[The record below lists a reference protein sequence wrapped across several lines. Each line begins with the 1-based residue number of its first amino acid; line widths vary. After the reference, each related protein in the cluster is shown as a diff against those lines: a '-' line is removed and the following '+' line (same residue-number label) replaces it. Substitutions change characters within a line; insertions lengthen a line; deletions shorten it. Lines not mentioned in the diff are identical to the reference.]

1 MIKRLLLALTLL
13 SQVSLAAPLD
23 LPAVTYYNLDFHFR
37 LKEQRL
43 AATATMTVTNS
54 STKSRSSLPFLL
66 YRLLTVERVEGPT
79 GTPFPFRQNVVQL
92 ADEPSL
98 QANAL
103 VVELPSTLR
112 PGDSVTIH
120 MQYGGFMFGYPE
132 VMAYVRDQIDEN
144 YSLLRPDAFAYPIL
158 TEPTFAGALAAAET
172 RFTYD
177 VRATVPHGYVAACG
191 GRLDSTTS
199 TADST
204 TFLFRSK
211 IPTWRIDVAVA
222 KFSILKQPDDQ
233 LAVYHLPS
241 DSAGALR
248 VLNATADALK
258 FYSNRF
264 GRPPSFK
271 GFTIIEI
278 TDGWGSQASDYYC
291 LQTAA
296 AFRDSSGIPEVYHEV
311 GHSWNA
317 TPAPSVR
324 RCRYFD
330 EAFASFF
337 EALAIREFRGEKEF
351 ADRMERSRS
360 SFAKRGR
367 ADSEAIETP
376 IAGYGAKELGSLSYT
391 KGAWSLYVLHRV
403 VGEQKFQQI
412 IHAMLTQ
419 PPGETIDFD
428 GFQKTAEAVTGR
440 SLSRFFQEWI
450 FGTES
455 SNLLIDKVP
464 IERIAKRY

>member
-1 MIKRLLLALTLL
+1 MIKRFLLALTLL
-13 SQVSLAAPLD
+13 SQMSPAAPLD
-23 LPAVTYYNLDFHFR
+23 LPAVTYYNLDIHFR

-43 AATATMTVTNS
+43 AATATMTVTNA
-54 STKSRSSLPFLL
+54 STMSRSSLPFLL
-66 YRLLTVERVEGPT
+66 YRLLTVERVKGPT
-79 GTPFPFRQNVVQL
+79 GTHFPFRQNVVQL
-92 ADEPSL
+92 TDEPSL
-98 QANAL
+98 QANAV
-103 VVELPSTLR
+103 VVELPSALR

-132 VMAYVRDQIDEN
+132 VMAYVRDQVDEN
-144 YSLLRPDAFAYPIL
+144 YSLFRPDAFAYPIL
-158 TEPTFAGALAAAET
+158 TEPTFAGALAAADT
-172 RFTYD
+172 KFTYD
-177 VRATVPHGYVAACG
+177 VRATLPHGYIAACG

-199 TADST
+199 TAESA

-222 KFSILKQPDDQ
+222 KFSILRRPDDQ
-233 LAVYHLPS
+233 LAVYHLPA
-241 DSAGALR
+241 DGAGALR
-248 VLNATADALK
+248 VLNATADAVK
-258 FYSNRF
+258 FYGNCF
-264 GRPPSFK
+264 GRPPGFK

-278 TDGWGSQASDYYC
+278 PEGWGSQASDYYF

-317 TPAPSVR
+317 IPAPGVR

-330 EAFASFF
+330 EAFASYF
-337 EALAIREFRGEKEF
+337 EALAIREFRGEKAF
-351 ADRMERSRS
+351 TDRMERSRS
-360 SFAKRGR
+360 SFAQRGSSDR
-367 ADSEAIETP
+367 DVVETP

-412 IHAMLTQ
+412 IHTMLTR
-419 PPGETIDFD
+419 PPGETIDFH
-428 GFQKTAEAVTGR
+428 GFQKTAEVASGR
-440 SLSRFFQEWI
+440 NLSRFFQEWI

-455 SNLLIDKVP
+455 SNLLINKVP
-464 IERIAKRY
+464 IERIANRY